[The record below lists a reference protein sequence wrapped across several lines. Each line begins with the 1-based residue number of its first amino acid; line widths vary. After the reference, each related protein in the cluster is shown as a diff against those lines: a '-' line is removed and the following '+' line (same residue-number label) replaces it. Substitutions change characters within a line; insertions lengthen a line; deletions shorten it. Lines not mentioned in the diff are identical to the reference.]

1 RISRLVTDSND
12 CPVVRVEIKKIKI
25 AEQAGPLV
33 SMTTTP
39 SGKHKVA
46 SRPEALKGPV
56 ERFFD
61 RIW

>member
-1 RISRLVTDSND
+1 
-12 CPVVRVEIKKIKI
+12 VVRVEIKKIKI